1 MIARRSRMDKMRRN
15 GKRKDRKGREREKES
30 RLDDEIEQ
38 KQNGEEKR

>member
-1 MIARRSRMDKMRRN
+1 MDKMRRN